1 MIALDRSLV
10 IQIVNF
16 VFLIWILNIVLYKPI
31 RKVLLQRK
39 EKISGLEKS
48 IQTSLRDATE
58 KDESIAAGIKLARE
72 NGLKQR
78 EALLN
83 EAEAEEKEII
93 QAVHRKAQEDLAAI
107 REKIISDADKVRV
120 SLQQE
125 IDGFARAISQKIL
138 GRPIL

>member
-1 MIALDRSLV
+1 MIKLDVSLV

-16 VFLIWILNIVLYKPI
+16 IFLIWILNIVLYKPI

-58 KDESIAAGIKLARE
+58 KDESIASGIKSAKE
-72 NGLKQR
+72 NGLQQR
-78 EALLN
+78 EALVN
-83 EAEAEEKEII
+83 SAESEEKEII
-93 QAVHRKAQEDLAAI
+93 QAIHKKAQQELAAV
-107 REKIISDADKVRV
+107 REKIVSDTENVRV

-125 IDGFARAISQKIL
+125 IDEFAQSISQKIL
-138 GRPIL
+138 GRPVA